1 MNILNIYKKKLRIQF
16 NYFIGKN
23 SILSM
28 LFSLKTLLSI
38 QAKGENNLQYSE
50 PINALRFLSADAVQK
65 ANSGHPGMPMGM
77 AEIATALWSKHL
89 KHNPLNPTWFDRD
102 RFVLS
107 NGHGSML
114 LYSLLHLTGYKLS
127 IEDIKDFRQLK
138 SKTPGHPEYDINIGV
153 ETTTGPLGQ
162 GIANAVGMAISEK
175 MLAAQFNKDD
185 IKPIDHYTYV
195 FLGDGCL
202 MEGISHEACSF
213 AGTHELGKL
222 ICFYDQNGISI
233 DGEIDNWFTD
243 DSVKRFESYGWQTIC
258 VDGHNV
264 EEISEAISKAKEEPK
279 KPSMIFC
286 KTTIGFGSPN
296 KSGTADV
303 HGAPLGD
310 EEIEKTREALGWQYT
325 AFEIPKDVY
334 DFWDSKKSGAEKNAT
349 WENSIKSYKDKYPND
364 SLELERR
371 IKGDMPAKF
380 EQNFLDFLNDCNT
393 NNLPMATR
401 KASKACLDFFVK
413 EMPELVGGSADLT
426 PSNNTFSA
434 SSTTFSSE
442 NPSGNHI
449 NYGVR
454 EFGMSAI
461 MNGMVLHGGIKPY
474 GATFL
479 VFTDYA
485 RNAVRLSA
493 LMGLPNIF
501 VYTHDSVALGEDGP
515 THQPIE
521 HMVTLRST
529 PNMDSWRPADLVETA
544 VAWKNAISSLS
555 TPTCLIFSRQGTS
568 AIERTPEQLSSIENG
583 GYLLEEHEDPNITIV
598 ASGSEVQLAIDAA
611 QELKNESINANVVSM
626 PSLDV
631 FLKQSNEIQ
640 NKIINPNKPV
650 LVVECAHPNS
660 WYKILNRSDKVIGIE
675 TFGESAPGSELL
687 EHFGFN
693 KDNVIQT
700 AKSLV
705 ND

>member
-1 MNILNIYKKKLRIQF
+1 MHQ
-16 NYFIGKN
+16 
-23 SILSM
+23 SD
-28 LFSLKTLLSI
+28 
-38 QAKGENNLQYSE
+38 
-50 PINALRFLSADAVQK
+50 PINALRFLSIDAVQK

-77 AEIATALWSKHL
+77 AEIATALWNKHL
-89 KHNPLNPTWFDRD
+89 KHNPSNPTWFNRD

-114 LYSLLHLTGYKLS
+114 LYSLLHLTGYDIS
-127 IEDIKDFRQLK
+127 MEDIKDFRQLK
-138 SKTPGHPEYDINIGV
+138 SKTPGHPEYDIDIGV

-162 GIANAVGMAISEK
+162 GIANAVGMAMSEK
-175 MLAAQFNKDD
+175 ILGAQFNKDD
-185 IKPIDHYTYV
+185 IKPIDHFTYV

-213 AGTHELGKL
+213 AGTHKLGKL

-233 DGEIDNWFTD
+233 DGEIENWFTD
-243 DSVKRFESYGWQTIC
+243 DSVKRFESYGWHTIC
-258 VDGHNV
+258 VDGHDV
-264 EEISEAISKAKEEPK
+264 EEIDEAISKAKKESS

-286 KTTIGFGSPN
+286 RTTIGFGSPN

-303 HGAPLGD
+303 HGSPLGED
-310 EEIEKTREALGWQYT
+310 EIEKTRETLGWNFSP
-325 AFEIPKDVY
+325 FEVPQEVY
-334 DFWDSKKSGAEKNAT
+334 DFWDSKDSGSNI
-349 WENSIKSYKDKYPND
+349 NSKWNELLKTYEERYPND
-364 SLELERR
+364 SSELHRR
-371 IKGDMPAKF
+371 INGEMP
-380 EQNFLDFLNDCNT
+380 ENFHEDFISFLNDCNL
-393 NNLPMATR
+393 NNSPMATR

-426 PSNNTFSA
+426 PSNNTFSKF
-434 SSTTFSSE
+434 SSTFSND

-529 PNMDSWRPADLVETA
+529 PNLNNWRPADLVETA
-544 VAWKNAISSLS
+544 VAWKNAVSSTT

-568 AIERTPEQLSSIENG
+568 AINRTSEQLSSIEKG
-583 GYLLEEHEDPNITIV
+583 GYLLEENDNPNMTII
-598 ASGSEVQLAIDAA
+598 ASGSEVQLALDAA
-611 QELKNESINANVVSM
+611 KELKNESIEANVVSM
-626 PSLDV
+626 PSLDI
-631 FLKQSNEIQ
+631 FLEQSNEFQ
-640 NKIINPNKPV
+640 NKVINPDKPV

-675 TFGESAPGSELL
+675 SFGESAPGSELL
-687 EHFGFN
+687 DHFGFN
-693 KDNVIQT
+693 KENVIET
-700 AKSLV
+700 AKSLI

>member
-1 MNILNIYKKKLRIQF
+1 MQQ
-16 NYFIGKN
+16 
-23 SILSM
+23 SDH
-28 LFSLKTLLSI
+28 
-38 QAKGENNLQYSE
+38 
-50 PINALRFLSADAVQK
+50 INVLRFLSADAVQK

-89 KHNPLNPTWFDRD
+89 RHNPKNPTWFNRD

-114 LYSLLHLTGYKLS
+114 LYSLLHLTGYDLS
-127 IEDIKDFRQLK
+127 INDIKDFRKLK
-138 SKTPGHPEYDINIGV
+138 SKTPGHPEYDIDIGI

-162 GIANAVGMAISEK
+162 GIANAVGMAVAEK
-175 MLAAQFNKDD
+175 ILAAEFNKDD
-185 IKPIDHYTYV
+185 IKPIDHFTYV

-213 AGTHELGKL
+213 AGTHNLGKL

-233 DGEIDNWFTD
+233 DGEIEHWFTD

-258 VDGHNV
+258 VDGHDI
-264 EEISEAISKAKEEPK
+264 EDIDGAIHKAKEEVN
-279 KPSMIFC
+279 KPTMIFC
-286 KTTIGFGSPN
+286 KTTIGYGSPN

-310 EEIEKTREALGWQYT
+310 EELKETREVLGWNYKP
-325 AFEIPKDVY
+325 FEVPQEVY
-334 DFWDSKKSGAEKNAT
+334 DFWNFKEEGASFNDSWNKLLKDYEK
-349 WENSIKSYKDKYPND
+349 KYPND
-364 SLELERR
+364 SLELHRR
-371 IKGDMPAKF
+371 IDGHLPN
-380 EQNFLDFLNDCNT
+380 NFQESYESFLNECNS
-393 NNLPMATR
+393 NNLSMATR

-413 EMPELVGGSADLT
+413 EMPELIGGSADLT
-426 PSNNTFSA
+426 PSNNTFSSS
-434 SSTTFSSE
+434 SSTFSNE
-442 NPSGNHI
+442 NASGNHI

-461 MNGMVLHGGIKPY
+461 MNGMVLHGAIKPY

-493 LMGLPNIF
+493 LMKLPNIF

-529 PNMDSWRPADLVETA
+529 PNLNNWRPADLVETA
-544 VAWKNAISSLS
+544 VSWKSAVSSQK
-555 TPTCLIFSRQGTS
+555 TPTCLIYSRQGTS
-568 AIERTPEQLSSIENG
+568 AIKRSPDQISMIDMG
-583 GYLLEEHEDPNITIV
+583 GYLLQESDDLDLTIV
-598 ASGSEVQLAIDAA
+598 ASGSEVQLALDAA
-611 QELKNESINANVVSM
+611 KELKNDSINANVVSM
-626 PSLDV
+626 PCLDI
-631 FLKQSNEIQ
+631 FLDQDKEYR
-640 NKIINPNKPV
+640 NKIINPEKPV

-660 WYKILNRSDKVIGIE
+660 WYRILNRNDKVIGIE

-687 EHFGFN
+687 NHFGFN
-693 KDNVIQT
+693 TDNVIKT
-700 AKSLV
+700 AKSLI

>member
-1 MNILNIYKKKLRIQF
+1 MNP
-16 NYFIGKN
+16 
-23 SILSM
+23 
-28 LFSLKTLLSI
+28 
-38 QAKGENNLQYSE
+38 SE
-50 PINALRFLSADAVQK
+50 SINALRFLSVDAVQR

-77 AEIATALWSKHL
+77 AEIATALWKNHL
-89 KHNPLNPTWFDRD
+89 NHNPSNPHWFNRD

-114 LYSLLHLTGYKLS
+114 LYSLLHLTGYNIS

-138 SKTPGHPEYDINIGV
+138 SKTPGHPEYDLDNGI

-175 MLAAQFNKDD
+175 MLAAEFNINDLN
-185 IKPIDHYTYV
+185 PIDHYTYA

-233 DGEIDNWFTD
+233 DGEIENWFTD
-243 DSVKRFESYGWQTIC
+243 DTVKRFDSYGWQTIC
-258 VDGHNV
+258 VDGHDVNAV
-264 EEISEAISKAKEEPK
+264 DEAIKASKEETT

-296 KSGTADV
+296 KSGTSDV

-310 EEIEKTREALGWQYT
+310 EEITKTRETLGWQHEPFVVPD
-325 AFEIPKDVY
+325 AVY
-334 DFWDSKKSGAEKNAT
+334 EFWNAT
-349 WENSIKSYKDKYPND
+349 SVGKDKNNDWDKVMQSLKEADINKFNELTRRISGDLPENFSQKYQDFLTHCDDENSS
-364 SLELERR
+364 
-371 IKGDMPAKF
+371 
-380 EQNFLDFLNDCNT
+380 
-393 NNLPMATR
+393 MATR
-401 KASKACLDFFVK
+401 KASQVCLDFFVK

-426 PSNNTFSA
+426 PSNNTFSKS
-434 SSTTFSSE
+434 SSTFSNE
-442 NPSGNHI
+442 NPTGNHI

-501 VYTHDSVALGEDGP
+501 VYTHDSIALGEDGP
-515 THQPIE
+515 THQPVE
-521 HMVTLRST
+521 HLVTLRST
-529 PNMDSWRPADLVETA
+529 PNLNNWRPADLVETA
-544 VAWKNAISSLS
+544 VAWENAVSSKDS
-555 TPTCLIFSRQGTS
+555 PTCLIFSRQNTS
-568 AIERTPEQLSSIENG
+568 PITRNTDQIDSIKNG
-583 GYLLEEHEDPNITIV
+583 GYLIKDNPGAQMTLI
-598 ASGSEVQLAIDAA
+598 ASGSELQMMLDAS
-611 QELKNESINANVVSM
+611 EVLEESGVIVNVVSM
-626 PSLDV
+626 PCLDI
-631 FLKQSNEIQ
+631 FLNTSQEYQSA
-640 NKIINPNKPV
+640 IIKDDLPI
-650 LVVECAHPNS
+650 LVAELSHPNS
-660 WYKILNRSDKVIGIE
+660 WFKLLNKKDKVLGIE
-675 TFGESAPGSELL
+675 TFGESAPANVLL
-687 EHFGFN
+687 DHFGFN
-693 KDNVIQT
+693 VPNVVEM
-700 AKSLV
+700 AKSLM
-705 ND
+705 NE

>member
-1 MNILNIYKKKLRIQF
+1 MHQ
-16 NYFIGKN
+16 
-23 SILSM
+23 
-28 LFSLKTLLSI
+28 
-38 QAKGENNLQYSE
+38 SE
-50 PINALRFLSADAVQK
+50 TINALRFLSIDAVQK

-77 AEIATALWSKHL
+77 AEIATALWKNHL
-89 KHNPLNPTWFDRD
+89 NHNPSNPHWFNRD

-114 LYSLLHLTGYKLS
+114 LYSLLHLTGYNIS

-138 SKTPGHPEYDINIGV
+138 SKTPGHPEYDLDNGI

-175 MLAAQFNKDD
+175 MLAAEFNINDLN
-185 IKPIDHYTYV
+185 PIDHYTYA

-233 DGEIDNWFTD
+233 DGEIENWFTD
-243 DSVKRFESYGWQTIC
+243 DTVKRLDSYGWQTIC
-258 VDGHNV
+258 VDGHDVNA
-264 EEISEAISKAKEEPK
+264 IDEAIKASKEETN

-296 KSGTADV
+296 KSGTSDV

-310 EEIEKTREALGWQYT
+310 EEITKTRETLGWQHEPFVVPD
-325 AFEIPKDVY
+325 AVY
-334 DFWDSKKSGAEKNAT
+334 EFWNAT
-349 WENSIKSYKDKYPND
+349 SVGKDKNNDWDKVMQSLKEADINKFNELTRRISGDLPENFSQKYQDFLTHCDDENSS
-364 SLELERR
+364 
-371 IKGDMPAKF
+371 
-380 EQNFLDFLNDCNT
+380 
-393 NNLPMATR
+393 MATR
-401 KASKACLDFFVK
+401 KASQVCLDFFVK

-426 PSNNTFSA
+426 PSNNTFSKS
-434 SSTTFSSE
+434 SSTFTNE
-442 NPSGNHI
+442 NPTGNHI

-501 VYTHDSVALGEDGP
+501 VYTHDSIALGEDGP
-515 THQPIE
+515 THQPVE
-521 HMVTLRST
+521 HLVTLRST
-529 PNMDSWRPADLVETA
+529 PNLNNWRPADLVETA
-544 VAWKNAISSLS
+544 VAWENAVSSKDS
-555 TPTCLIFSRQGTS
+555 PTCLIFSRQNTS
-568 AIERTPEQLSSIENG
+568 PITRNTDQIDSIKNG
-583 GYLLEEHEDPNITIV
+583 GYLIKDNPGAQMTLI
-598 ASGSEVQLAIDAA
+598 ASGSELQMMLDAS
-611 QELKNESINANVVSM
+611 EVLEESGVIVNVVSM
-626 PSLDV
+626 PCLDI
-631 FLKQSNEIQ
+631 FLNTSQEYQSA
-640 NKIINPNKPV
+640 IIKDDLPI
-650 LVVECAHPNS
+650 LVAELSHPNS
-660 WYKILNRSDKVIGIE
+660 WFKLLNKKDKVLGIE
-675 TFGESAPGSELL
+675 TFGESAPANVLL
-687 EHFGFN
+687 DHFGFN
-693 KDNVIQT
+693 VPNVVEM
-700 AKSLV
+700 AKSLM
-705 ND
+705 NE

>member
-1 MNILNIYKKKLRIQF
+1 MQQLDH
-16 NYFIGKN
+16 
-23 SILSM
+23 
-28 LFSLKTLLSI
+28 
-38 QAKGENNLQYSE
+38 
-50 PINALRFLSADAVQK
+50 INVLRFLSADAVQK

-89 KHNPLNPTWFDRD
+89 RHNPKNPTWFNRD

-114 LYSLLHLTGYKLS
+114 LYSLLHLTGYDLS
-127 IEDIKDFRQLK
+127 INDIKDFRKLK
-138 SKTPGHPEYDINIGV
+138 SKTPGHPEYDIDIGI

-162 GIANAVGMAISEK
+162 GIANAVGMAVAEK
-175 MLAAQFNKDD
+175 ILAAEFNKDD
-185 IKPIDHYTYV
+185 IKPIDHFTYV

-213 AGTHELGKL
+213 AGTHNLGKL

-233 DGEIDNWFTD
+233 DGEIEHWFTD

-258 VDGHNV
+258 VDGHDI
-264 EEISEAISKAKEEPK
+264 EDIDGAIHKAKEEVN
-279 KPSMIFC
+279 KPTMIFC
-286 KTTIGFGSPN
+286 KTTIGYGSPN

-310 EEIEKTREALGWQYT
+310 EELKETREVLGWNYKP
-325 AFEIPKDVY
+325 FEVPQEVY
-334 DFWDSKKSGAEKNAT
+334 DFWNFKEEGASFNDSWNKLLKDYEK
-349 WENSIKSYKDKYPND
+349 KYPND
-364 SLELERR
+364 SLELHRR
-371 IKGDMPAKF
+371 IDGHLPN
-380 EQNFLDFLNDCNT
+380 NFQESYESFLNECNS
-393 NNLPMATR
+393 NNLSMATR

-413 EMPELVGGSADLT
+413 EMPELIGGSADLT
-426 PSNNTFSA
+426 PSNNTFSSS
-434 SSTTFSSE
+434 SSTFSNE
-442 NPSGNHI
+442 NASGNHI

-461 MNGMVLHGGIKPY
+461 MNGMVLHGAIKPY

-493 LMGLPNIF
+493 LMKLPNIF

-529 PNMDSWRPADLVETA
+529 PNLNNWRPADLVETA
-544 VAWKNAISSLS
+544 VSWKSAVSSQK
-555 TPTCLIFSRQGTS
+555 TPTCLIYTRQGTS
-568 AIERTPEQLSSIENG
+568 AIKRSPDQISMIDMG
-583 GYLLEEHEDPNITIV
+583 GYLLEESDDFDLTIV
-598 ASGSEVQLAIDAA
+598 ASGSEVQLALDAA
-611 QELKNESINANVVSM
+611 KELKNDSINANVVSM
-626 PSLDV
+626 PCLDI
-631 FLKQSNEIQ
+631 FLDQDKEYQ
-640 NKIINPNKPV
+640 NKIINPEKPV

-660 WYKILNRSDKVIGIE
+660 WYRILNRNDKVIGIE

-687 EHFGFN
+687 NHFGFN
-693 KDNVIQT
+693 TDNVIKT
-700 AKSLV
+700 AKSLI

>member
-1 MNILNIYKKKLRIQF
+1 MHQ
-16 NYFIGKN
+16 
-23 SILSM
+23 SD
-28 LFSLKTLLSI
+28 
-38 QAKGENNLQYSE
+38 
-50 PINALRFLSADAVQK
+50 PINALRFLSIDAVQK

-77 AEIATALWSKHL
+77 AEIATALWKNHL
-89 KHNPLNPTWFDRD
+89 KHNPLNPTWFNRD

-114 LYSLLHLTGYKLS
+114 LYSLLHLTGYPLS
-127 IEDIKDFRQLK
+127 IDDIKDFRQLK
-138 SKTPGHPEYDINIGV
+138 SKTPGHPEYDLDTGI

-162 GIANAVGMAISEK
+162 GIGNAVGMAISEK
-175 MLAAQFNKDD
+175 IMAAEFNKED

-202 MEGISHEACSF
+202 MEGVSHEACSF
-213 AGTHELGKL
+213 ASTHNLGKL

-233 DGEIDNWFTD
+233 DGEIENWFTD
-243 DSVKRFESYGWQTIC
+243 DSVKRFDGYGWQTIC

-264 EEISEAISKAKEEPK
+264 EEINEAIVKAKNETN

-310 EEIEKTREALGWQYT
+310 EEIEKTRNALGWQHPPFKVPENIYEFWNSKDSGNEVNT
-325 AFEIPKDVY
+325 TWDEII
-334 DFWDSKKSGAEKNAT
+334 
-349 WENSIKSYKDKYPND
+349 ENYQEKYPD
-364 SLELERR
+364 ESMELHRR
-371 IKGDMPAKF
+371 IKGEMPENF
-380 EQNFLDFLNDCNT
+380 EENFKVFLEECNL
-393 NNLPMATR
+393 NNLSMATR

-413 EMPELVGGSADLT
+413 EMPELIGGSADLT

-434 SSTTFSSE
+434 SSSTFSNE

-529 PNMDSWRPADLVETA
+529 PNLNNWRPADLVETA
-544 VAWKNAISSLS
+544 VAWKNAVSSTK

-568 AIERTPEQLSSIENG
+568 PINRTSDQLNAIKMG
-583 GYLLEEHEDPNITIV
+583 GYLLKVNDSPDLTII
-598 ASGSEVQLAIDAA
+598 ASGSELQLALDASI
-611 QELKNESINANVVSM
+611 ELENDSIKANVVSM
-626 PSLDV
+626 PSLDI
-631 FLKQSNEIQ
+631 FLEQSEEFQ
-640 NKIINPNKPV
+640 NTIIDSSKPV
-650 LVVECAHPNS
+650 LVVECGHPNS

-675 TFGESAPGSELL
+675 SFGESAPGDVLL
-687 EHFGFN
+687 EHFGFTLE
-693 KDNVIQT
+693 NVVGT
-700 AKSLV
+700 AKSLI
-705 ND
+705 DD

>member
-1 MNILNIYKKKLRIQF
+1 MQQ
-16 NYFIGKN
+16 
-23 SILSM
+23 SDH
-28 LFSLKTLLSI
+28 
-38 QAKGENNLQYSE
+38 
-50 PINALRFLSADAVQK
+50 INVLRFLSADAVQK

-89 KHNPLNPTWFDRD
+89 RHNPKNPTWFNRD

-114 LYSLLHLTGYKLS
+114 LYSLLHLTGYDLS
-127 IEDIKDFRQLK
+127 INDIKDFRKLK
-138 SKTPGHPEYDINIGV
+138 SKTPGHPEYDIDIGI

-162 GIANAVGMAISEK
+162 GIANAVGMAVAEK
-175 MLAAQFNKDD
+175 ILAAEFNKDD
-185 IKPIDHYTYV
+185 IKPIDHFTYV

-213 AGTHELGKL
+213 AGTHNLGKL

-233 DGEIDNWFTD
+233 DGEIEHWFTD

-258 VDGHNV
+258 VDGHDI
-264 EEISEAISKAKEEPK
+264 EDIDGAIHKAKEEVN
-279 KPSMIFC
+279 KPTMIFC
-286 KTTIGFGSPN
+286 KTTIGYGSPN

-310 EEIEKTREALGWQYT
+310 EELKETREALGWNYKP
-325 AFEIPKDVY
+325 FEVPQEVY
-334 DFWDSKKSGAEKNAT
+334 DFWNFKQEGASFNDSWNKLLKDYEK
-349 WENSIKSYKDKYPND
+349 KYPND
-364 SLELERR
+364 SLELHRR
-371 IKGDMPAKF
+371 IDGHLPN
-380 EQNFLDFLNDCNT
+380 NFQESYESFLNECNS
-393 NNLPMATR
+393 NNLSMATR

-413 EMPELVGGSADLT
+413 EMPELIGGSADLT
-426 PSNNTFSA
+426 PSNNTFSSS
-434 SSTTFSSE
+434 SSTFSNE
-442 NPSGNHI
+442 NASGNHI

-461 MNGMVLHGGIKPY
+461 MNGMVLHGAIKPY

-493 LMGLPNIF
+493 LMKLPNIF

-529 PNMDSWRPADLVETA
+529 PNLNNWRPADLVETA
-544 VAWKNAISSLS
+544 VSWKSAVSSQK
-555 TPTCLIFSRQGTS
+555 TPTCLIYSRQGTS
-568 AIERTPEQLSSIENG
+568 AIKRSPDQISMIDMG
-583 GYLLEEHEDPNITIV
+583 GYLLEESDDFDLTIV
-598 ASGSEVQLAIDAA
+598 ASGSEVQLALDAA
-611 QELKNESINANVVSM
+611 KELKNDSINANVVSM
-626 PSLDV
+626 PCLDI
-631 FLKQSNEIQ
+631 FLDQDKEYQS
-640 NKIINPNKPV
+640 KIINPEKPV

-660 WYKILNRSDKVIGIE
+660 WYRILNRNDKVIGIE

-687 EHFGFN
+687 NHFGFN
-693 KDNVIQT
+693 TDNVIKT
-700 AKSLV
+700 AKSLI

>member
-1 MNILNIYKKKLRIQF
+1 MHQ
-16 NYFIGKN
+16 
-23 SILSM
+23 SD
-28 LFSLKTLLSI
+28 
-38 QAKGENNLQYSE
+38 
-50 PINALRFLSADAVQK
+50 PINALRFLSVDAVQK

-77 AEIATALWSKHL
+77 AEIATALWSRHL

-114 LYSLLHLTGYKLS
+114 LYSLLHLTGYNLS
-127 IEDIKDFRQLK
+127 INDIKDFRQLK
-138 SKTPGHPEYDINIGV
+138 SKTPGHPEYDIDIGI

-175 MLAAQFNKDD
+175 ILAAEFNKDD
-185 IKPIDHYTYV
+185 IKPIDHHTYV

-202 MEGISHEACSF
+202 MEGVSHEACSF
-213 AGTHELGKL
+213 AGTHNLGKL

-243 DSVKRFESYGWQTIC
+243 DSVKRFNSYGWQTIC
-258 VDGHNV
+258 VDGHNL
-264 EEISEAISKAKEEPK
+264 EEISEAITNAKEELN

-310 EEIEKTREALGWQYT
+310 EEIEKTREALGWNYP
-325 AFEIPKDVY
+325 AFEVPKEVY
-334 DFWDSKKSGAEKNAT
+334 DFWDSKNSGADI
-349 WENSIKSYKDKYPND
+349 NSSWDNLIKKYKDKYPDD

-371 IKGDMPAKF
+371 IKGEMPENF
-380 EQNFLDFLNDCNT
+380 DQNFADFLSDCNSKNT
-393 NNLPMATR
+393 PMATR

-434 SSTTFSSE
+434 SSSTFSNE

-529 PNMDSWRPADLVETA
+529 PNLNNWRPADLVETA
-544 VAWKNAISSLS
+544 VAWNNAVSSKK

-568 AIERTPEQLSSIENG
+568 AIERTPEQLSSIEMG
-583 GYLLEEHEDPNITIV
+583 GYFLEENEDASITIV
-598 ASGSEVQLAIDAA
+598 SSGSEVQLAIDASK
-611 QELKNESINANVVSM
+611 ELKNESINTNIVSM
-626 PSLDV
+626 PSLDI
-631 FLKQSNEIQ
+631 FLEQSNEYQ
-640 NKIINPNKPV
+640 NKIIDPKKPV
-650 LVVECAHPNS
+650 LVIECAHPNS
-660 WYKILNRSDKVIGIE
+660 WYKILNRNDKVIGIE
-675 TFGESAPGSELL
+675 TFGGSAPGNELL

-693 KDNVIQT
+693 KKNVIQA
-700 AKSLV
+700 AKSLI

>member
-1 MNILNIYKKKLRIQF
+1 MQQ
-16 NYFIGKN
+16 
-23 SILSM
+23 SDH
-28 LFSLKTLLSI
+28 
-38 QAKGENNLQYSE
+38 
-50 PINALRFLSADAVQK
+50 INVLRFLSADAVQK

-89 KHNPLNPTWFDRD
+89 RHNPKNPTWFNRD

-114 LYSLLHLTGYKLS
+114 LYSLLHLTGYDLS
-127 IEDIKDFRQLK
+127 INDIKDFRKLK
-138 SKTPGHPEYDINIGV
+138 SKTPGHPEYDIDIGI

-162 GIANAVGMAISEK
+162 GIANAVGMAVAEK
-175 MLAAQFNKDD
+175 ILAAEFNKDD
-185 IKPIDHYTYV
+185 IKPIDHFTYV

-213 AGTHELGKL
+213 AGTHNLGKL

-233 DGEIDNWFTD
+233 DGEIEHWFTD

-258 VDGHNV
+258 VDGHDI
-264 EEISEAISKAKEEPK
+264 EDIDGAIHKAKEEVN
-279 KPSMIFC
+279 KPTMIFC
-286 KTTIGFGSPN
+286 KTTIGYGSPN

-310 EEIEKTREALGWQYT
+310 EELKETREVLGWNYKP
-325 AFEIPKDVY
+325 FEVPQEVY
-334 DFWDSKKSGAEKNAT
+334 DFWNFKEEGASFNDSWNKILKDYEK
-349 WENSIKSYKDKYPND
+349 KYPND
-364 SLELERR
+364 SLELHRR
-371 IKGDMPAKF
+371 IDGHLPN
-380 EQNFLDFLNDCNT
+380 NFQESYESFLNECNS
-393 NNLPMATR
+393 NNLSMATR

-413 EMPELVGGSADLT
+413 EMPELIGGSADLT
-426 PSNNTFSA
+426 PSNNTFSSS
-434 SSTTFSSE
+434 SSTFSNE
-442 NPSGNHI
+442 NASGNHI

-461 MNGMVLHGGIKPY
+461 MNGMVLHGAIKPY

-493 LMGLPNIF
+493 LMKLPNIF

-529 PNMDSWRPADLVETA
+529 PNLNNWRPADLVETA
-544 VAWKNAISSLS
+544 VSWKSAVSSQK
-555 TPTCLIFSRQGTS
+555 TPTCLIYTRQGTS
-568 AIERTPEQLSSIENG
+568 AIKRSPDQISMIDMG
-583 GYLLEEHEDPNITIV
+583 GYLLEESDDFDLTIV
-598 ASGSEVQLAIDAA
+598 ASGSEVQLALDAA
-611 QELKNESINANVVSM
+611 KELKNDSINANVVSM
-626 PSLDV
+626 PCLDI
-631 FLKQSNEIQ
+631 FLDQDKEYQ
-640 NKIINPNKPV
+640 NKIINPEKPV

-660 WYKILNRSDKVIGIE
+660 WYRILNRNDKVIGIE

-687 EHFGFN
+687 NHFGFN
-693 KDNVIQT
+693 TDNVIKT
-700 AKSLV
+700 AKSLI

>member
-1 MNILNIYKKKLRIQF
+1 MQQ
-16 NYFIGKN
+16 
-23 SILSM
+23 SDH
-28 LFSLKTLLSI
+28 
-38 QAKGENNLQYSE
+38 
-50 PINALRFLSADAVQK
+50 INVLRFLSADAVQK

-89 KHNPLNPTWFDRD
+89 RHNPKNPTWFNRD

-114 LYSLLHLTGYKLS
+114 LYSLLHLTGYDLS
-127 IEDIKDFRQLK
+127 INDIKDFRKLK
-138 SKTPGHPEYDINIGV
+138 SKTPGHPEYDIDIGI

-162 GIANAVGMAISEK
+162 GIANAVGMAVAEK
-175 MLAAQFNKDD
+175 ILAAEFNKDD
-185 IKPIDHYTYV
+185 IKPIDHFTYV

-213 AGTHELGKL
+213 AGTHNLGKL

-233 DGEIDNWFTD
+233 DGEIENWFTD

-258 VDGHNV
+258 VDGHDI
-264 EEISEAISKAKEEPK
+264 EDIDGAIHKAKEEVN
-279 KPSMIFC
+279 KPTMIFC
-286 KTTIGFGSPN
+286 KTTIGYGSPN

-310 EEIEKTREALGWQYT
+310 EELKETREVLDWNYKP
-325 AFEIPKDVY
+325 FEVPQEVY
-334 DFWDSKKSGAEKNAT
+334 DFWNFKEEGASFNDSWNKLLKDYEK
-349 WENSIKSYKDKYPND
+349 KYPND
-364 SLELERR
+364 SLELHRR
-371 IKGDMPAKF
+371 IDGHLPN
-380 EQNFLDFLNDCNT
+380 NFQESYESFLNECNS
-393 NNLPMATR
+393 NNLSMATR

-413 EMPELVGGSADLT
+413 EMPELIGGSADLT
-426 PSNNTFSA
+426 PSNNTFSSS
-434 SSTTFSSE
+434 SSTFSNE
-442 NPSGNHI
+442 NASGNHI

-461 MNGMVLHGGIKPY
+461 MNGMVLHGAIKPY

-493 LMGLPNIF
+493 LMKLPNIF

-529 PNMDSWRPADLVETA
+529 PNLNNWRPADLVETA
-544 VAWKNAISSLS
+544 VSWKSAVSSQN
-555 TPTCLIFSRQGTS
+555 TPTCLIYSRQGTS
-568 AIERTPEQLSSIENG
+568 AIKRSPDQISMIDMG
-583 GYLLEEHEDPNITIV
+583 GYLLEESDDFDLTIV
-598 ASGSEVQLAIDAA
+598 ASGSEVQLALDAA
-611 QELKNESINANVVSM
+611 KELKNDSINANVVSM
-626 PSLDV
+626 PCLDI
-631 FLKQSNEIQ
+631 FLDQDKEYQ
-640 NKIINPNKPV
+640 NKIINPEKPV

-660 WYKILNRSDKVIGIE
+660 WYRILNRNDKVIGIE

-687 EHFGFN
+687 NHFGFN
-693 KDNVIQT
+693 TDNVIKT
-700 AKSLV
+700 AKSLI

>member
-1 MNILNIYKKKLRIQF
+1 MNP
-16 NYFIGKN
+16 
-23 SILSM
+23 
-28 LFSLKTLLSI
+28 
-38 QAKGENNLQYSE
+38 SE
-50 PINALRFLSADAVQK
+50 SINALRFLSVDAVQR

-77 AEIATALWSKHL
+77 AEIATALWKNHL
-89 KHNPLNPTWFDRD
+89 NHNPSNPHWFNRD

-114 LYSLLHLTGYKLS
+114 LYSLLHLTGYNIS

-138 SKTPGHPEYDINIGV
+138 SKTPGHPEYDIDNGI

-175 MLAAQFNKDD
+175 MLAAEFNINDLN
-185 IKPIDHYTYV
+185 PIDHYTYA

-233 DGEIDNWFTD
+233 DGEIENWFTD
-243 DSVKRFESYGWQTIC
+243 DTVKRFDSYGWQTIC
-258 VDGHNV
+258 VDGHDVNA
-264 EEISEAISKAKEEPK
+264 IDEAIKASKEATN

-296 KSGTADV
+296 KSGTSDV

-310 EEIEKTREALGWQYT
+310 EEITKTRETLGWQHEP
-325 AFEIPKDVY
+325 FVIPDAVY
-334 DFWDSKKSGAEKNAT
+334 ELWNAT
-349 WENSIKSYKDKYPND
+349 SVGKDKNNDWDKVMQSLKEADINKFNELTRRISGDLPENFSQKYQDFLTHCDDENSS
-364 SLELERR
+364 
-371 IKGDMPAKF
+371 
-380 EQNFLDFLNDCNT
+380 
-393 NNLPMATR
+393 MATR
-401 KASKACLDFFVK
+401 KASQVCLDFFVK

-426 PSNNTFSA
+426 PSNNTFSKS
-434 SSTTFSSE
+434 SSTFSNE
-442 NPSGNHI
+442 NPTGNHI

-501 VYTHDSVALGEDGP
+501 VYTHDSIALGEDGP
-515 THQPIE
+515 THQPVE
-521 HMVTLRST
+521 HLVTLRST
-529 PNMDSWRPADLVETA
+529 PNLNNWRPADLVETA
-544 VAWKNAISSLS
+544 VAWENAVSSKDS
-555 TPTCLIFSRQGTS
+555 PTCLIFSRQNTS
-568 AIERTPEQLSSIENG
+568 PITRNTDQIDSIKNG
-583 GYLLEEHEDPNITIV
+583 GYLIKDNPGAQMTLI
-598 ASGSEVQLAIDAA
+598 ASGSELQMMLDAS
-611 QELKNESINANVVSM
+611 EVLEESGVIVNVVSM
-626 PSLDV
+626 PCLDI
-631 FLKQSNEIQ
+631 FLNTSQEYQSA
-640 NKIINPNKPV
+640 IIKDDLPI
-650 LVVECAHPNS
+650 LVA
-660 WYKILNRSDKVIGIE
+660 
-675 TFGESAPGSELL
+675 
-687 EHFGFN
+687 
-693 KDNVIQT
+693 
-700 AKSLV
+700 
-705 ND
+705 

>member
-1 MNILNIYKKKLRIQF
+1 MQK
-16 NYFIGKN
+16 
-23 SILSM
+23 
-28 LFSLKTLLSI
+28 
-38 QAKGENNLQYSE
+38 SE

-89 KHNPLNPTWFDRD
+89 KHNPSNPTWFDRD

-114 LYSLLHLTGYKLS
+114 LYSLLHLTGYDLS

-138 SKTPGHPEYDINIGV
+138 SNTPGHPEYDIDIGV

-175 MLAAQFNKDD
+175 ILAAEFNKDD

-202 MEGISHEACSF
+202 MEGVSHEACSF
-213 AGTHELGKL
+213 AATHNLGKL

-243 DSVKRFESYGWQTIC
+243 DSVKRFDSYGWQTIC

-264 EEISEAISKAKEEPK
+264 EEVSDAISKAKEEPN
-279 KPSMIFC
+279 KPTMIFC

-310 EEIEKTREALGWQYT
+310 EEIEKTREALGWNYS
-325 AFEIPKDVY
+325 AFEVPKEVY
-334 DFWDSKKSGAEKNAT
+334 DFWDSKKSGAGI
-349 WENSIKSYKDKYPND
+349 NSIWDDLIKNYKEKYPNE

-371 IKGDMPAKF
+371 IKGDLP
-380 EQNFLDFLNDCNT
+380 ENFQQSFLNFLNDCNS
-393 NNLPMATR
+393 NNSSMATR

-434 SSTTFSSE
+434 SSSTFSNE

-521 HMVTLRST
+521 HLVTLRST
-529 PNMDSWRPADLVETA
+529 PNLNSWRPADLVETA
-544 VAWKNAISSLS
+544 VAWNNAVSSAT

-568 AIERTPEQLSSIENG
+568 AIERTPEQLSSINIG

-611 QELKNESINANVVSM
+611 KELKNESINANVVSM
-626 PSLDV
+626 PCLDV
-631 FLKQSNEIQ
+631 FLKQSNQ
-640 NKIINPNKPV
+640 LQDKVINPNKPV
-650 LVVECAHPNS
+650 LVIECAHPNS
-660 WYKILNRSDKVIGIE
+660 WYKILNRSDKVIGME

-693 KDNVIQT
+693 KDNVIQA
-700 AKSLV
+700 AKSLI

>member
-1 MNILNIYKKKLRIQF
+1 MRQ
-16 NYFIGKN
+16 
-23 SILSM
+23 SD
-28 LFSLKTLLSI
+28 
-38 QAKGENNLQYSE
+38 
-50 PINALRFLSADAVQK
+50 PINALRFLSIDAVQK

-77 AEIATALWSKHL
+77 AEIATALWKNHL
-89 KHNPLNPTWFDRD
+89 QHNPLNPTWFNRD

-114 LYSLLHLTGYKLS
+114 LYSLLHLTGYALS
-127 IEDIKDFRQLK
+127 IDDIKDFRQLR
-138 SKTPGHPEYDINIGV
+138 SKTPGHPEYDLDTGI

-162 GIANAVGMAISEK
+162 GIGNAVGMAISEK
-175 MLAAQFNKDD
+175 ILAAEFNKED

-202 MEGISHEACSF
+202 MEGVSHEACSF
-213 AGTHELGKL
+213 ASTHNLGKL

-233 DGEIDNWFTD
+233 DGEIENWFTD
-243 DSVKRFESYGWQTIC
+243 DSVKRFDGYGWQTIC

-264 EEISEAISKAKEEPK
+264 EDINEAIVKAKNETN

-310 EEIEKTREALGWQYT
+310 EEIEKTRKALDWQYSP
-325 AFEIPKDVY
+325 FEVPEDIYEFWNSKDSGNKVNAN
-334 DFWDSKKSGAEKNAT
+334 WDEIVKNYQ
-349 WENSIKSYKDKYPND
+349 EKYPD
-364 SLELERR
+364 ESIELHRR
-371 IKGDMPAKF
+371 IKGQMPENF
-380 EQNFLDFLNDCNT
+380 EENFKAFLDDCNL
-393 NNLPMATR
+393 NNPSMATR

-413 EMPELVGGSADLT
+413 EMPELIGGSADLT
-426 PSNNTFSA
+426 PSNNTYSA
-434 SSTTFSSE
+434 SSSTFSNK

-529 PNMDSWRPADLVETA
+529 PNLNNWRPADLVETA
-544 VAWKNAISSLS
+544 VAWKDAVSSTK

-568 AIERTPEQLSSIENG
+568 AITRTPEQLNSIQMG
-583 GYLLEEHEDPNITIV
+583 GYLLKANDTSDITIV
-598 ASGSEVQLAIDAA
+598 ASGSELQLALDASV
-611 QELKNESINANVVSM
+611 ELEKDSINANVVSM
-626 PSLDV
+626 PSLDI
-631 FLKQSNEIQ
+631 FLEQSEEFQ
-640 NKIINPNKPV
+640 NTIIDTSKPV
-650 LVVECAHPNS
+650 LVVECGHPNS

-675 TFGESAPGSELL
+675 SFGESAPGNVLL
-687 EHFGFN
+687 EHFGFTLE
-693 KDNVIQT
+693 NVVGT
-700 AKSLV
+700 AKSLI
-705 ND
+705 DD

>member
-1 MNILNIYKKKLRIQF
+1 
-16 NYFIGKN
+16 
-23 SILSM
+23 M

-38 QAKGENNLQYSE
+38 QAKGENNLQKSE

-114 LYSLLHLTGYKLS
+114 LYSLLHLTGYEIS

-202 MEGISHEACSF
+202 MEGVSHEACSF

-233 DGEIDNWFTD
+233 DGEIDDWFTD

-264 EEISEAISKAKEEPK
+264 EEINGAISKAKEESK

-310 EEIEKTREALGWQYT
+310 EEIEKTRDALDWQHP
-325 AFEIPKDVY
+325 AFEVPKEVY
-334 DFWDSKKSGAEKNAT
+334 DFWDKKKSGALKNAT
-349 WENSIKSYKDKYPND
+349 WDDSIRDYKDKYPND

-371 IKGDMPAKF
+371 MKGDMPVEF
-380 EQNFLDFLNDCNT
+380 EQNYLDFLNDCNT
-393 NNLPMATR
+393 NNSPMATR

-434 SSTTFSSE
+434 SSSTFSNE

-493 LMGLPNIF
+493 LMGLSNIF

-529 PNMDSWRPADLVETA
+529 PNMNSWRPADLVETA
-544 VAWKNAISSLS
+544 VAWKNAVSSTT

-568 AIERTPEQLSSIENG
+568 AIERTPEQLSSIETG
-583 GYLLEEHEDPNITIV
+583 GYLLEEHNDPNITIV

-631 FLKQSNEIQ
+631 FLKQSNELQ

-660 WYKILNRSDKVIGIE
+660 WYKILNRSDKVIGME

>member
-1 MNILNIYKKKLRIQF
+1 MHQ
-16 NYFIGKN
+16 
-23 SILSM
+23 SDP
-28 LFSLKTLLSI
+28 T
-38 QAKGENNLQYSE
+38 
-50 PINALRFLSADAVQK
+50 NAIRFLSIDAVQK

-77 AEIATALWSKHL
+77 AEIATALWTNHL
-89 KHNPLNPTWFDRD
+89 KHNPSNPNWFDRD

-114 LYSLLHLTGYKLS
+114 LYSLLHLTGYKLTL
-127 IEDIKDFRQLK
+127 EDLKDFRQLK
-138 SKTPGHPEYDINIGV
+138 SKTPGHPEYDIDIGV

-175 MLAAQFNKDD
+175 ILASEFNEDD
-185 IKPIDHYTYV
+185 ISPIDHYTYA

-202 MEGISHEACSF
+202 MEGISHEVCSF
-213 AGTHELGKL
+213 AGTHNLGKL

-233 DGEIDNWFTD
+233 DGEVENWFTD
-243 DSVKRFESYGWQTIC
+243 DSIKRFDSYGWQTIC
-258 VDGHNV
+258 VDGHNI
-264 EEISEAISKAKEEPK
+264 EEIDQAISSAKNENN

-310 EEIEKTREALGWQYT
+310 EEIKKTREALNWDYPP
-325 AFEIPKDVY
+325 FEVPKEVY
-334 DFWDSKKSGAEKNAT
+334 DFWDAKNSGAEMNLI
-349 WENSIKSYKDKYPND
+349 WNNLIDSYKEKYPKKY
-364 SLELERR
+364 SELQRR
-371 IKGDMPAKF
+371 IAGENPQNLDETF
-380 EQNFLDFLNDCNT
+380 EEFLNECNS
-393 NNLPMATR
+393 NNQAMATR

-426 PSNNTFSA
+426 PSNNTFSSS
-434 SSTTFSSE
+434 SSTFSNN

-454 EFGMSAI
+454 EFGMTAI

-521 HMVTLRST
+521 HLVTLRST
-529 PNMDSWRPADLVETA
+529 PNLNNWRPADLVETA
-544 VAWKNAISSLS
+544 IAWKNAVCSEK
-555 TPTCLIFSRQGTS
+555 TPTCLIFSRQVTS
-568 AIERTPEQLSSIENG
+568 VIGRTTEQLKSINMG
-583 GYLLEEHEDPNITIV
+583 GYLLETVEKPDITIV
-598 ASGSEVQLAIDAA
+598 ASGSEVQLALDAA
-611 QELKNESINANVVSM
+611 KDLRNDSIVVNVVSM
-626 PSLDV
+626 PSLDI
-631 FLKQSNEIQ
+631 FLKQSSEYQ
-640 NKIINPNKPV
+640 NQIINPNKPV
-650 LVVECAHPNS
+650 LVVECSHPNS
-660 WYKILNRSDKVIGIE
+660 WYKILNRSDAVIGIE
-675 TFGESAPGSELL
+675 TFGESAPGNELL

-693 KDNVIQT
+693 KENVIKK
-700 AKSLV
+700 AKSLI

>member
-1 MNILNIYKKKLRIQF
+1 MRQ
-16 NYFIGKN
+16 
-23 SILSM
+23 SD
-28 LFSLKTLLSI
+28 
-38 QAKGENNLQYSE
+38 
-50 PINALRFLSADAVQK
+50 PINALRFLSIDAVQK

-77 AEIATALWSKHL
+77 AEIATALWKNHL
-89 KHNPLNPTWFDRD
+89 QHNPLNPTWFNRD

-114 LYSLLHLTGYKLS
+114 LYSLLHLTGYALS
-127 IEDIKDFRQLK
+127 IDDIKDFRQLR
-138 SKTPGHPEYDINIGV
+138 SKTPGHPEYDLDTGI

-162 GIANAVGMAISEK
+162 GIGNAVGMAISEK
-175 MLAAQFNKDD
+175 ILAAEFNKED

-202 MEGISHEACSF
+202 MEGVSHEACSF
-213 AGTHELGKL
+213 ASTHNLGKL

-233 DGEIDNWFTD
+233 DGEIENWFTD
-243 DSVKRFESYGWQTIC
+243 DSVKRFDGYGWQTIC

-264 EEISEAISKAKEEPK
+264 EDINEAIVKAKNETN

-310 EEIEKTREALGWQYT
+310 EEIEKTRKALDWQYSP
-325 AFEIPKDVY
+325 FEVPEDIYEFWNSKDSGNKVNAN
-334 DFWDSKKSGAEKNAT
+334 WDEIVKNYQ
-349 WENSIKSYKDKYPND
+349 EKYPD
-364 SLELERR
+364 ESIELHRR
-371 IKGDMPAKF
+371 IKGQMPENF
-380 EQNFLDFLNDCNT
+380 EENFKAFLDDCNL
-393 NNLPMATR
+393 NNLSMATR

-413 EMPELVGGSADLT
+413 EMPELIGGSADLT
-426 PSNNTFSA
+426 PSNNTYSA
-434 SSTTFSSE
+434 SSSTFSNK

-529 PNMDSWRPADLVETA
+529 PNLNNWRPADLVETA
-544 VAWKNAISSLS
+544 VAWKDAVSSTK

-568 AIERTPEQLSSIENG
+568 AITRTPEQLNSIQMG
-583 GYLLEEHEDPNITIV
+583 GYLLKANENSDITIV
-598 ASGSEVQLAIDAA
+598 ASGSELQLALDASA
-611 QELKNESINANVVSM
+611 ELENDSINANVVSM
-626 PSLDV
+626 PSLDI
-631 FLKQSNEIQ
+631 FLDQSEEYQ
-640 NKIINPNKPV
+640 NTIIDTSKPV
-650 LVVECAHPNS
+650 LVVECGHPNS

-675 TFGESAPGSELL
+675 SFGESAPGNVLL
-687 EHFGFN
+687 EHFGFTLE
-693 KDNVIQT
+693 NVVGT
-700 AKSLV
+700 AKSLI
-705 ND
+705 DD

>member
-1 MNILNIYKKKLRIQF
+1 MENKLQ
-16 NYFIGKN
+16 
-23 SILSM
+23 
-28 LFSLKTLLSI
+28 
-38 QAKGENNLQYSE
+38 QSE
-50 PINALRFLSADAVQK
+50 PINALRFLSIDAVQQ

-77 AEIATALWSKHL
+77 AEIATALWGSNL
-89 KHNPLNPTWFDRD
+89 SHNPSNPHWFNRD

-114 LYSLLHLTGYKLS
+114 LYSLLHLTGYKIS
-127 IEDIKDFRQLK
+127 MEDIKDFRQLK
-138 SKTPGHPEYDINIGV
+138 SKTPGHPEYDLDHGI

-175 MLAAQFNKDD
+175 MLAAEFNTGELN
-185 IKPIDHYTYV
+185 PIDHYTYS

-233 DGEIDNWFTD
+233 DGEIENWFTD
-243 DSVKRFESYGWQTIC
+243 DTVKRFDSYGWQTIC
-258 VDGHNV
+258 VDGHSV
-264 EEISEAISKAKEEPK
+264 DEINQAIESAKAEAKMPT
-279 KPSMIFC
+279 MIFC

-296 KSGTADV
+296 KSGTSDA

-310 EEIEKTREALGWQYT
+310 EEIAKTREALGWT
-325 AFEIPKDVY
+325 HKPFEIPESVY
-334 DFWDSKKSGAEKNAT
+334 DFWDAKSVGEERNQSWNETMDALKESAPGKHQELVRRIAGEMPDNFEYT
-349 WENSIKSYKDKYPND
+349 YKEFLDKCNVENS
-364 SLELERR
+364 
-371 IKGDMPAKF
+371 A
-380 EQNFLDFLNDCNT
+380 
-393 NNLPMATR
+393 MATR
-401 KASKACLDFFVK
+401 KASQVCLDFFVK

-426 PSNNTFSA
+426 PSNNTFSK
-434 SSTTFSSE
+434 SSTTFSNA
-442 NPSGNHI
+442 NPTGNHI

-493 LMGLPNIF
+493 LMGIPNIF
-501 VYTHDSVALGEDGP
+501 VYTHDSIALGEDGP

-521 HMVTLRST
+521 HLVTLRST
-529 PNMDSWRPADLVETA
+529 PNLNNWRPADLVETA
-544 VAWKNAISSLS
+544 VAWENAVSSER
-555 TPTCLIFSRQGTS
+555 TPTCLIFSRQNTS
-568 AIERTPEQLSSIENG
+568 PISRDAQQIEAIKKG
-583 GYLLEEHEDPNITIV
+583 GYSLKTDADAAITLI
-598 ASGSEVQLAIDAA
+598 ASGSELQMMLDAA
-611 QELKNESINANVVSM
+611 EELKLAGIKSNVISM
-626 PSLDV
+626 PCLDV
-631 FLKQSNEIQ
+631 FLGSSEAYQASVI
-640 NKIINPNKPV
+640 PNDLPI
-650 LVVECAHPNS
+650 LVAELSHPNS
-660 WYKILNRSDKVIGIE
+660 WYKLLNKTDRVLGME
-675 TFGESAPGSELL
+675 TFGESAPASDLL

-693 KDNVIQT
+693 ISNVVAM

-705 ND
+705 NE

>member
-1 MNILNIYKKKLRIQF
+1 MQQ
-16 NYFIGKN
+16 
-23 SILSM
+23 SDH
-28 LFSLKTLLSI
+28 
-38 QAKGENNLQYSE
+38 
-50 PINALRFLSADAVQK
+50 INVLRFLSADAVQK

-89 KHNPLNPTWFDRD
+89 RHNPKNPTWFNRD

-114 LYSLLHLTGYKLS
+114 LYSLLHLTGYDLS
-127 IEDIKDFRQLK
+127 INDIKDFRKLK
-138 SKTPGHPEYDINIGV
+138 SKTPGHPEYDIDIGI

-162 GIANAVGMAISEK
+162 GIANAVGMAVAEK
-175 MLAAQFNKDD
+175 ILAAEFNKDD
-185 IKPIDHYTYV
+185 IKPIDHFTYV

-213 AGTHELGKL
+213 AGTHNLGKL

-233 DGEIDNWFTD
+233 DGEIEHWFTD

-258 VDGHNV
+258 VDGHDI
-264 EEISEAISKAKEEPK
+264 EDIDGAIHKAKEEVN
-279 KPSMIFC
+279 KPTMIFC
-286 KTTIGFGSPN
+286 KTTIGYGSPN

-310 EEIEKTREALGWQYT
+310 EELKETREALGWNYKP
-325 AFEIPKDVY
+325 FEVPQDVY
-334 DFWDSKKSGAEKNAT
+334 DFWNFKEEGGSFNDSWNKLLKDYEK
-349 WENSIKSYKDKYPND
+349 KYPND
-364 SLELERR
+364 SLELHRR
-371 IKGDMPAKF
+371 IDGHLPN
-380 EQNFLDFLNDCNT
+380 NFQESYESFLNECNS
-393 NNLPMATR
+393 NNLSMATR

-413 EMPELVGGSADLT
+413 EMPELIGGSADLT
-426 PSNNTFSA
+426 PSNNTFSSS
-434 SSTTFSSE
+434 SSTFSNE
-442 NPSGNHI
+442 NASGNHI

-461 MNGMVLHGGIKPY
+461 MNGMVLHGAIKPY

-493 LMGLPNIF
+493 LMKLPNIF

-529 PNMDSWRPADLVETA
+529 PNLNNWRPADLVETA
-544 VAWKNAISSLS
+544 VSWKSAVSSQK
-555 TPTCLIFSRQGTS
+555 TPTCLIYSRQGTS
-568 AIERTPEQLSSIENG
+568 AIKRSPDQISMIDMG
-583 GYLLEEHEDPNITIV
+583 GYLLEESDDFDLTIV
-598 ASGSEVQLAIDAA
+598 ASGSEVQLALDAA
-611 QELKNESINANVVSM
+611 KELKNDSIDANVVSM
-626 PSLDV
+626 PCLDI
-631 FLKQSNEIQ
+631 FLDQDKEYQ
-640 NKIINPNKPV
+640 NKIINPEKPV

-660 WYKILNRSDKVIGIE
+660 WYRILNRNDKVIGIE

-687 EHFGFN
+687 NHFGFN
-693 KDNVIQT
+693 TDNVTKT
-700 AKSLV
+700 AKSLI

>member
-1 MNILNIYKKKLRIQF
+1 MQH
-16 NYFIGKN
+16 
-23 SILSM
+23 
-28 LFSLKTLLSI
+28 TV
-38 QAKGENNLQYSE
+38 
-50 PINALRFLSADAVQK
+50 PTNALRFLSIDAVQK

-77 AEIATALWSKHL
+77 AEIATSLWGKHL
-89 KHNPLNPTWFDRD
+89 NHNPLNPHWFDRD

-114 LYSLLHLTGYKLS
+114 LYSLLHLTGYDIS
-127 IEDIKDFRQLK
+127 IDDLKDFRKLH
-138 SKTPGHPEYDINIGV
+138 SKTPGHPEYDIDIGI

-162 GIANAVGMAISEK
+162 GIANAIGMAVSEK
-175 MLAAQFNKDD
+175 IMAAEFNEDD
-185 IKPIDHYTYV
+185 IKPINHYTYA

-213 AGTHELGKL
+213 AGTHKLGKL

-233 DGEIDNWFTD
+233 DGEIENWFTD
-243 DSVKRFESYGWQTIC
+243 DSIKRFDSYGWQTIC
-258 VDGHNV
+258 VDGHNI
-264 EEISEAISKAKEEPK
+264 EEIDKAIVDAKNETN

-286 KTTIGFGSPN
+286 KTIIGFGSPN

-303 HGAPLGD
+303 HGAALG
-310 EEIEKTREALGWQYT
+310 EEEVIKTREALNWDHD
-325 AFEIPKDVY
+325 AFKVPQEAY
-334 DFWDSKKSGAEKNAT
+334 DFWDSTKKGSELNLD
-349 WENSIKSYKDKYPND
+349 WDNLIKTYDEKYPD
-364 SLELERR
+364 KSAELRRR
-371 IKGDMPAKF
+371 IKGDLPDDF
-380 EQNFLDFLNDCNT
+380 ENSFKNFLSECDKNNT
-393 NNLPMATR
+393 PMATR
-401 KASKACLDFFVK
+401 KCSKACLDFFVK
-413 EMPELVGGSADLT
+413 ELPELIGGSADLT
-426 PSNNTFSA
+426 PSNNTFSSS
-434 SSTTFSSE
+434 SSTFSNE

-493 LMGLPNIF
+493 LMEIPSIF

-515 THQPIE
+515 THQPVE

-529 PNMDSWRPADLVETA
+529 PNLNSWRPADLVETA
-544 VAWKNAISSLS
+544 VAWNEAVKSKK

-568 AIERTPEQLSSIENG
+568 AISRTEDQLSLINKG
-583 GYLLEEHEDPNITIV
+583 GYLIDESDSSDITLI
-598 ASGSEVQLAIDAA
+598 ASGSEVQLIIDAA
-611 QELKNESINANVVSM
+611 KELKNHSISANVVSM
-626 PSLDV
+626 PSLDL
-631 FLKQSNEIQ
+631 FLQQSEEFQ
-640 NKIINPNKPV
+640 SSVINPGKPI
-650 LVVECAHPNS
+650 LVVECSHPNS
-660 WYKILNRSDKVIGIE
+660 WYRILNRKDKVIGIE
-675 TFGESAPGSELL
+675 SFGESAPGSELL

-693 KDNVIQT
+693 TENVVNS
-700 AKSLV
+700 AKSLL